1 MTDWATVSVKSA
13 QEASVRT
20 GVTMP
25 ARLRR
30 PVAFG
35 RRVWHSGY
43 RPALVATG
51 VGALLAWG
59 FLLLPPMNSDLAAQL
74 ARADFASNYPISII
88 DFRWFGGTVE
98 YGYTLWA
105 TALMAHLGTKVTG
118 ALAAVIGTWYTTRLL
133 HRLRPSRPMLG
144 GIAAALTQVANV
156 VEGRITFAC
165 GLTCGLVAIT
175 LFTTTR
181 IPRWLAVSLAVLF
194 SLLCGGA
201 SPVAAL
207 LLWVAGAVALL
218 LRRPLA
224 AAVLI
229 IPSGITAA
237 TISVIFG
244 DGGHQPF
251 TFFDCLFSFS
261 ALLIVLIST
270 PRRCRAIRLG
280 ALIGMVGVVAAFA
293 LPTPVGSNATRLSLL
308 FALPVVVAFIHWR
321 NRVLAV
327 LAVLGV
333 LALQLPVAISTLAS
347 TGRVSGYSAYY
358 HPVID
363 EIRSRGPLTGR
374 VEVPEMAGHWDSVY
388 LARGVPLAR
397 GWLRQT
403 DVRLNDAVFYK
414 RKPTPQTYHTF
425 LLDNAVQYVAVPDA
439 ELTHY
444 GRDEWTL
451 INTGLPYLAPIW
463 RNAHWTVYEVRDAA
477 PLVDP
482 PGRVISQQPDAVV
495 LSLPADQ
502 TMRVRLRWYRWL
514 GMESQDKQ
522 ACIAPDGLYVTLHTG
537 SGGNYTFNSKFPI
550 GTGHCPAQPKR

>member
-1 MTDWATVSVKSA
+1 MSVKSA
-13 QEASVRT
+13 NEASEISPASEARAAVT
-20 GVTMP
+20 GPV
-25 ARLRR
+25 AGLGQ

-35 RRVWHSGY
+35 RRLWRSGY
-43 RPALVATG
+43 RPALIATG

-74 ARADFASNYPISII
+74 ARADFASNYPVSII

-133 HRLRPSRPMLG
+133 HRLRPSRPVLG
-144 GIAAALTQVANV
+144 GIAAAVTQVANV

-165 GLTCGLVAIT
+165 GLTCGLIAVT
-175 LFTTTR
+175 LFTTSR
-181 IPRWLAVSLAVLF
+181 IPRWPAVSLAVLF

-218 LRRPLA
+218 LHRPLA

-229 IPSGITAA
+229 IPSGIASA
-237 TISVIFG
+237 IISVIFG

-251 TFFDCLFSFS
+251 TFYDCLFSFS

-280 ALIGMVGVVAAFA
+280 ALIGMLGVVAAFV

-308 FALPVVVAFIHWR
+308 FALPVVAAFIQWR
-321 NRVLAV
+321 NRLLTV

-333 LALQLPVAISTLAS
+333 GVLQLPVAISTLAS
-347 TGRVSGYSAYY
+347 TGRASGYSDYY
-358 HPVID
+358 SPVIT

-414 RKPTPQTYHTF
+414 RRPTPQTYRTF

-439 ELTHY
+439 ELTRY
-444 GRDEWTL
+444 GRDEWAL
-451 INTGLPYLAPIW
+451 INTGLPYLSPIW
-463 RNAHWTVYEVRDAA
+463 RNAHWTVYEVRDAS

-495 LSLPADQ
+495 LALPADQ
-502 TMRVRLRWYRWL
+502 TIRVRLRWYRWL

-522 ACIAPDGLYVTLHTG
+522 ACITQDGLYVTLHTG
-537 SGGNYTFNSKFPI
+537 SGGNYTFNSRFPI
-550 GTGHCPAQPKR
+550 GTGHCPN

>member
-13 QEASVRT
+13 SEDAAVAAPIR
-20 GVTMP
+20 P
-25 ARLRR
+25 ATLRQ
-30 PVAFG
+30 PAAFG
-35 RRVWHSGY
+35 QRIWRSSY
-43 RPALVATG
+43 RPALLATG
-51 VGALLAWG
+51 IGVLLAWG
-59 FLLLPPMNSDLAAQL
+59 FLLLPPINSDLAAQL
-74 ARADFASNYPISII
+74 ARADFASRYPISII

-105 TALMAHLGTKVTG
+105 SALMAHLGTKVTG
-118 ALAAVIGTWYTTRLL
+118 ALAAVVGTWYTTRLL
-133 HRLRPSRPMLG
+133 HRLRPSRPLLG
-144 GIAAALTQVANV
+144 GVAAAVTQVSNV

-165 GLTCGLVAIT
+165 GLTCGLIAIT

-181 IPRWLAVSLAVLF
+181 VPRWLAISLAVLF

-229 IPSGITAA
+229 VPSGLTSAI
-237 TISVIFG
+237 ISVIFG

-261 ALLIVLIST
+261 ALFIVLIT
-270 PRRCRAIRLG
+270 VPQRCRALRLG
-280 ALIGMVGVVAAFA
+280 ALIGMLMVLAAFV
-293 LPTPVGSNATRLSLL
+293 LPTPVGSNATRLGLL
-308 FALPVVVAFIHWR
+308 FALPVVVAFINWR
-321 NRVLAV
+321 SRVLTV
-327 LAVLGV
+327 MAVLGV
-333 LALQLPVAISTLAS
+333 LALQLPVEVATIAS
-347 TGRVSGYSAYY
+347 TGRASGYSAYY
-358 HPVID
+358 NPVIN
-363 EIRSRGPLTGR
+363 EISSRGPLTGR

-414 RKPTPQTYHTF
+414 RKPTPQTYRTF
-425 LLDNAVQYVAVPDA
+425 LLDNAVQYVAAPDA
-439 ELTHY
+439 ELTRY
-444 GRDEWTL
+444 GRDEMAL
-451 INTGLPYLAPIW
+451 IATNLPYLIPIW
-463 RNAHWTVYEVRDAA
+463 SNAHWVIYEVQDAS

-482 PGRVISQQPDAVV
+482 PGRVISQRPDAVV
-495 LSLPADQ
+495 VSMPADQ

-514 GMESQDKQ
+514 GMESTDKR
-522 ACIAPDGLYVTLHTG
+522 ACIVQDGLYVTLRTG

-550 GTGHCPAQPKR
+550 GTGHCPK

>member
-1 MTDWATVSVKSA
+1 MKSA
-13 QEASVRT
+13 HRASDQAA
-20 GVTMP
+20 GGMP
-25 ARLRR
+25 PGPAWLRR
-30 PVAFG
+30 AVAFG
-35 RRVWHSGY
+35 RGIWHSSY
-43 RPALVATG
+43 RPALIATG
-51 VGALLAWG
+51 VGVLLAWG

-133 HRLRPSRPMLG
+133 HRLRPSRPVLG
-144 GIAAALTQVANV
+144 GIAAAVTQVANV

-175 LFTTTR
+175 LFTTSR
-181 IPRWLAVSLAVLF
+181 IPRWLAISLAVLF

-218 LRRPLA
+218 LHRPLA

-229 IPSGITAA
+229 IPSGITSAI
-237 TISVIFG
+237 ISVIFG

-270 PRRCRAIRLG
+270 PQRCRAIRLG
-280 ALIGMVGVVAAFA
+280 ALIGMLGVVVAFV

-308 FALPVVVAFIHWR
+308 FALPVVVAFIQWR
-321 NRVLAV
+321 NRLLAV

-333 LALQLPVAISTLAS
+333 GVLQLPVAISTLAS
-347 TGRVSGYSAYY
+347 TGRASGYSGYY
-358 HPVID
+358 TPVIQ

-414 RKPTPQTYHTF
+414 RRPTPQTYRTF

-439 ELTHY
+439 ELTRY
-444 GRDEWTL
+444 GRDEWAL
-451 INTGLPYLAPIW
+451 INTGLPYLSPIW
-463 RNAHWTVYEVRDAA
+463 RNAHWTVYEVHDAS

-502 TMRVRLRWYRWL
+502 TIRVRLRWYRWL

-522 ACIAPDGLYVTLHTG
+522 ACIAQDGLYVTVHTG

-550 GTGHCPAQPKR
+550 GTGHCPRS